1 MLSSISNLKN
11 SKNSKKKPTKPT
23 GELGLVPDNMVILH
37 DKTADS
43 LAAIDFD
50 EFPS

>member
-1 MLSSISNLKN
+1 MLSTISHLN
-11 SKNSKKKPTKPT
+11 STLGKGKPTKPT
-23 GELGLVPDNMVILH
+23 GELGLVPDNMVVLYN
-37 DKTADS
+37 KTADS